1 VEEKILEVQGEFNKV
16 VDFVTKEALDR
27 EIHVVEREIFRMLLR
42 LGRILLEL
50 FLRSVGTG
58 HVGRTLTREDGSVLR
73 YRRTS
78 LKKYLSIFGEVT
90 IRRAYYLKDGGK
102 GVFPLEAQLNLP
114 KRMYSYLLQKWMTLW
129 GVRTTYEGA
138 VETVEDFLGLD
149 LAHRPI
155 QRVARDLTA
164 AVNEFNDSLETPEAS
179 EEGPILI
186 ESLDGKGIPM
196 CKPNPDQPKTPDKP
210 GKKKMALVTAALSA
224 DPYEQRPV
232 EEIADRL
239 VNEGGKSQ
247 RSKKTRRPKPH
258 HKRIIASLTQ
268 DRSTVMNKAQAAA
281 MSRIHPNTAVK
292 AVLGDGEKNIWN
304 FADDLFPDW
313 IQILDII
320 HVRDKLWIAAHLYYK
335 KESRNAKEYVRER
348 LVALLTGEVELI
360 IEDFG
365 IAMEDGSL
373 SASKAETLRRKVLGY
388 FVNNRDR
395 MQYDKYRAMGLP
407 IGSGVIEGTCKNL
420 INDRMERSG
429 MRWSPDGAEAILKL
443 RSLDLTDLWND
454 FWTFRTQ
461 REKEVL
467 YREQGII
474 PNHSV
479 YQHDMSKAA

>member
-1 VEEKILEVQGEFNKV
+1 MEEKVLQARAEFNRV
-16 VDFVTKEALDR
+16 IDFVTGEALTL
-27 EIHVVEREIFRMLLR
+27 ELHCVEGEVFRMLLR

-58 HVGRTLTREDGSVLR
+58 HLGRTVTMEDGSVLG
-73 YRRTS
+73 YRRVS
-78 LKKYLSIFGEVT
+78 PRKYLSIFGEVT
-90 IRRAYYLKDGGK
+90 IVRAYYLKDGAR

-114 KRMYSYLLQKWMTLW
+114 KRKYSYLLQKWMTLW

-138 VETVEDFLGLD
+138 VETLEDFLGLD

-155 QRVARDLTA
+155 QRVAHDLTA
-164 AVNEFNDSLETPEAS
+164 AVNEFNDSLEIPEAS

-186 ESLDGKGIPM
+186 ETLDGKGIPM

-210 GKKKMALVTAALSA
+210 GKKKMALVTATVSA
-224 DPYEQRPV
+224 DPYDRRPV
-232 EEIADRL
+232 EEIADGL
-239 VNEGGKSQ
+239 LNEGAKTQ
-247 RSKKTRRPKPH
+247 RSKKTRRSKPR

-281 MSRIHPNTAVK
+281 ISRIHSNTVLK
-292 AVLGDGEKNIWN
+292 AVVADGEKNLWN

-313 IQILDII
+313 IQVLDII

-335 KESRNAKEYVRER
+335 KESPDAKEYVRER
-348 LVALLTGEVELI
+348 LVALLTGEVDLI
-360 IEDFG
+360 IEDFS

-373 SASKAETLRRKVLGY
+373 SASRAETLRSKVLGY

-395 MQYDKYRAMGLP
+395 MQYDKYLATGLP

-443 RSLDLTDLWND
+443 RSLHLTDLWNE

-461 REKEVL
+461 REKKVL
-467 YREQGII
+467 YSEQGII
-474 PNHSV
+474 QQQSV
-479 YQHDMSKAA
+479 YQHDVANAA